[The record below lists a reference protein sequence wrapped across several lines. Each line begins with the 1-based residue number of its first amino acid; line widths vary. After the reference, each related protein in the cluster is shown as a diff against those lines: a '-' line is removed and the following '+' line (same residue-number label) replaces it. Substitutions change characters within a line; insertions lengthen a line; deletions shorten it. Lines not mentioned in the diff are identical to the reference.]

1 MLSRLL
7 FLFIAIPLIEIT
19 LLIKMGDEIGFW
31 PTILIQVGTGI
42 LGATLA
48 RLQGLFV
55 WNKIMMEMQ
64 LGRMPTDEMINGL
77 LIFAAGVV
85 LMTPGLLTDLAG
97 FAMLIPFT
105 RNIFKNWMQRQ
116 FEKRA
121 RDGNGTTNHSDY
133 IDIDITSDK

>member
-19 LLIKMGDEIGFW
+19 LLIKMGDAIGFW

-42 LGATLA
+42 LGAALA

-55 WNKIMMEMQ
+55 WNKIAREMQ
-64 LGRMPTDEMINGL
+64 SGRIPTEDMINGL

-85 LMTPGLLTDLAG
+85 LMTPGLLTDAAG
-97 FAMLIPFT
+97 FALLIPFT
-105 RNIFKNWMQRQ
+105 RNIFKAWARRQ
-116 FEKRA
+116 FEKGVVRG
-121 RDGNGTTNHSDY
+121 DGFTKHSDA
-133 IDIDITSDK
+133 IDIDIRSD